1 MSCKNYILLKMNTKQ
16 NFFDQLDGGWGDLI
30 ADTYKKTIN
39 SYTLEFTDGKTLF
52 KFKPTKKGSNSTK
65 IEISDE
71 YTKIEISDEILTTLE
86 RITFLNINEP
96 ENFDISRNFRKET
109 ETYTIKTNIKS
120 VLINGIPL
128 MDILFS
134 ESNIDKKNTFINL
147 ISTSTIFIKNYNEY
161 PDTTITF
168 DLIIYENRIEIY
180 SNILGSLFNLKDNSD
195 LKIILDKVK

>member
-1 MSCKNYILLKMNTKQ
+1 MKQ
-16 NFFDQLDGGWGDLI
+16 NFFDNLDGGWGDLI

-52 KFKPTKKGSNSTK
+52 KFKPTKKRSYCTK

-96 ENFDISRNFRKET
+96 ENFDISRKET

-147 ISTSTIFIKNYNEY
+147 ISTSTVYIKNYNEY

>member
-1 MSCKNYILLKMNTKQ
+1 MNTKQ
-16 NFFDQLDGGWGDLI
+16 NFLDHLDGGWGDLI
-30 ADTYKKTIN
+30 ADTYKEAIN

-52 KFKPTKKGSNSTK
+52 KFKPSKKRSWEDLNTK
-65 IEISDE
+65 
-71 YTKIEISDEILTTLE
+71 YTRIEISDEILTTLE

-120 VLINGIPL
+120 VFINGIPL

-134 ESNIDKKNTFINL
+134 ESNIDKKNAFINL
-147 ISTSTIFIKNYNEY
+147 ISDSTIYMKEYNEY

-168 DLIIYENRIEIY
+168 DLIIYENGIEIY

>member
-1 MSCKNYILLKMNTKQ
+1 MKQ
-16 NFFDQLDGGWGDLI
+16 NFFDHLDGGWGDLI

-39 SYTLEFTDGKTLF
+39 SYTLEFTEGKTLF
-52 KFKPTKKGSNSTK
+52 KFKPTKKRRY
-65 IEISDE
+65 

-96 ENFDISRNFRKET
+96 ENFDIRRNFRKET

-134 ESNIDKKNTFINL
+134 ESNIDKKYEFINL
-147 ISTSTIFIKNYNEY
+147 ISASTIYIKDYNEY
-161 PDTTITF
+161 PDATTTF

-180 SNILGSLFNLKDNSD
+180 SNILGNLFNLKDNSD

>member
-1 MSCKNYILLKMNTKQ
+1 MKTKQ
-16 NFFDQLDGGWGDLI
+16 NFLDQLDGGWGDLI

-52 KFKPTKKGSNSTK
+52 KFKPTKKLSY
-65 IEISDE
+65 

-134 ESNIDKKNTFINL
+134 ESNIDKKNSSINL
-147 ISTSTIFIKNYNEY
+147 ISASTIYIKNYNEY

>member
-16 NFFDQLDGGWGDLI
+16 NFFDQLDGGWGDII
-30 ADTYKKTIN
+30 ADTYKKAIN

-52 KFKPTKKGSNSTK
+52 KFKPTKKRSYYAMLA
-65 IEISDE
+65 SDE
-71 YTKIEISDEILTTLE
+71 TLQIEISDEILTTLE

-128 MDILFS
+128 MNILFS
-134 ESNIDKKNTFINL
+134 ESNIDKKNALINL
-147 ISTSTIFIKNYNEY
+147 ISASACYFRYYNEY

-168 DLIIYENRIEIY
+168 VLTIYENRIEIY

>member
-1 MSCKNYILLKMNTKQ
+1 MNTKQ

-30 ADTYKKTIN
+30 ADTYKKAIN

-52 KFKPTKKGSNSTK
+52 KFKPTLHAMLA
-65 IEISDE
+65 SDE
-71 YTKIEISDEILTTLE
+71 TLQIEISDEILTTLE

-96 ENFDISRNFRKET
+96 ENFDIRRNFRKET

-134 ESNIDKKNTFINL
+134 ESNIDKKYEFINL
-147 ISTSTIFIKNYNEY
+147 ISASTIYIKDYNEY
-161 PDTTITF
+161 PDATTTF

>member
-1 MSCKNYILLKMNTKQ
+1 MKQ
-16 NFFDQLDGGWGDLI
+16 NFFDQLDGGWGEII

-52 KFKPTKKGSNSTK
+52 KFKPAKKRSY
-65 IEISDE
+65 

-134 ESNIDKKNTFINL
+134 ESNIDKKNALINL
-147 ISTSTIFIKNYNEY
+147 ISASACYFRYYNEY

>member
-52 KFKPTKKGSNSTK
+52 KFKPSKKRSWEDLNK
-65 IEISDE
+65 K
-71 YTKIEISDEILTTLE
+71 YTRVEASDEILTTLE

-120 VLINGIPL
+120 VLIR
-128 MDILFS
+128 
-134 ESNIDKKNTFINL
+134 L
-147 ISTSTIFIKNYNEY
+147 IEQI
-161 PDTTITF
+161 
-168 DLIIYENRIEIY
+168 
-180 SNILGSLFNLKDNSD
+180 
-195 LKIILDKVK
+195 

>member
-16 NFFDQLDGGWGDLI
+16 NFFDQLDGGWGEII

-71 YTKIEISDEILTTLE
+71 YTKIEASDEILTTLE

-147 ISTSTIFIKNYNEY
+147 ISTSTIYIDRK
-161 PDTTITF
+161 
-168 DLIIYENRIEIY
+168 
-180 SNILGSLFNLKDNSD
+180 S
-195 LKIILDKVK
+195 VV

>member
-1 MSCKNYILLKMNTKQ
+1 MKQ
-16 NFFDQLDGGWGDLI
+16 NFFDHLDGGWGDLI
-30 ADTYKKTIN
+30 ADTYKKAIN

-52 KFKPTKKGSNSTK
+52 KFKPSKKRSWEDLNTK
-65 IEISDE
+65 
-71 YTKIEISDEILTTLE
+71 YTRIEISDEILTTLE

-96 ENFDISRNFRKET
+96 ENFDISRKET

-128 MDILFS
+128 MNILFS
-134 ESNIDKKNTFINL
+134 ESNIDKKNAFINL
-147 ISTSTIFIKNYNEY
+147 ISDSTIYIKEYNEY

>member
-52 KFKPTKKGSNSTK
+52 KFKPTKKLSY
-65 IEISDE
+65 

-134 ESNIDKKNTFINL
+134 ESNISKNNEMINL
-147 ISTSTIFIKNYNEY
+147 ISASTIYIKYYDEY
-161 PDTTITF
+161 PDVTITF
-168 DLIIYENRIEIY
+168 DLIIYENGIEIY

>member
-1 MSCKNYILLKMNTKQ
+1 MFCKNYILLKMNTKQ
-16 NFFDQLDGGWGDLI
+16 NFFDHLDGGWEDLI

-39 SYTLEFTDGKTLF
+39 SYTLEFTEGKTLF
-52 KFKPTKKGSNSTK
+52 KFKPTKKRRY
-65 IEISDE
+65 

-96 ENFDISRNFRKET
+96 ENFDIRRNFRKET

-134 ESNIDKKNTFINL
+134 ESNIDKKYEFINL
-147 ISTSTIFIKNYNEY
+147 ISASTIYIKDYNEY
-161 PDTTITF
+161 PDATTTF

-180 SNILGSLFNLKDNSD
+180 SNILGNLFNLKDNSD

>member
-1 MSCKNYILLKMNTKQ
+1 MKQ
-16 NFFDQLDGGWGDLI
+16 NFFDHLDGGWGDLI
-30 ADTYKKTIN
+30 ADTYKKAIN

-52 KFKPTKKGSNSTK
+52 KFKPTKKRSYYAMLA
-65 IEISDE
+65 SDE
-71 YTKIEISDEILTTLE
+71 TLQIEISDEILTTLE

-128 MDILFS
+128 MNILFS
-134 ESNIDKKNTFINL
+134 ESNIDKKNALINL
-147 ISTSTIFIKNYNEY
+147 ISASACYFRYYNEY

-168 DLIIYENRIEIY
+168 VLTIYENRIEIY